1 MEIFSFFLPFAIAC
15 IVTAITVP
23 FTIKWAKRVG
33 LADDPKT
40 HKHPAILHVKPI
52 PRAGGIPLFLGVL
65 VASIIFLPLT
75 KLTITLFIA
84 SLITLAIGTLDDKYD
99 ISPYVRFGINIL
111 CGLVV
116 ISGGV
121 GIPFITNPFG
131 GILHLDALRLTF
143 DFLGHHS
150 IIVYSDLLSL
160 LWIVWVMNM
169 LNWSKGVD
177 GQMPGIVA
185 ISSIVIGILS
195 LRFPLSD
202 PTTHIAATLSFIIS
216 GAAIGFLFYNFYP
229 AKIFPGY
236 GATFLYL
243 LLSVVSVLSTAKLA
257 TAILVMGIP
266 MIDGLFTIIRRIL
279 SGRSPFWHDKKHLHH
294 LLLRLGFSQRQ
305 IALFYW
311 ILSAILGAA
320 SLTLSS
326 RGKLFA
332 IVMLLVLVGGGLL
345 FLHITLAQKDEKDSI

>member
-185 ISSIVIGILS
+185 ISSIVIGLLS
-195 LRFPLSD
+195 LRFPLTD
-202 PTTHIAATLSFIIS
+202 PSTHIAATLSFIIAGS
-216 GAAIGFLFYNFYP
+216 AIGFLFYNFYP

-243 LLSVVSVLSTAKLA
+243 LL
-257 TAILVMGIP
+257 
-266 MIDGLFTIIRRIL
+266 
-279 SGRSPFWHDKKHLHH
+279 
-294 LLLRLGFSQRQ
+294 RLGLSQRQ

-320 SLTLSS
+320 SLTFSS

-332 IVMLLVLVGGGLL
+332 IIMLLVLVGGGLL
-345 FLHITLAQKDEKDSI
+345 FLHITLAQKDEKNSI